1 MGSSDAGDNVYLSTQ
16 IWKNGSHAHSTG
28 NSPYI
33 SGTGTVKPLGI
44 KSIVM
49 GTSNEHYTR
58 EVQLF
63 ILMVHLTMLN

>member
-1 MGSSDAGDNVYLSTQ
+1 MKVNGTGVAGDNVYLSTQ
-16 IWKNGSHAHSTG
+16 IWKNGSRTLTG

-58 EVQLF
+58 CKFNCLF
-63 ILMVHLTMLN
+63 